1 MSNSTSAASS
11 AFAIADELLNRSRR
25 LSKLKLH
32 KLLFFIQ
39 AEHLAWYGAPAFSE
53 SIEAWKNG
61 PVVADV
67 WHDRPSRGA
76 RSRSIPQDL
85 DDVMRS
91 VVARF
96 RGKSGKDLVALVH
109 EEGPWVEV
117 TKGGTVV
124 ANQIITHE
132 AMRAYAQRL
141 PKELEPVRDALK
153 DHPRG
158 RTFVADP
165 R

>member
-1 MSNSTSAASS
+1 MTSSTSAASS
-11 AFAIADELLNRSRR
+11 AFAIANELLNRNPR

-39 AEHLAWYGAPAFSE
+39 AEHLAWYGHPAFPE

-67 WHDRPSRGA
+67 WHDMASRGA
-76 RSRSIPQDL
+76 RSRSIPQSL

-91 VVARF
+91 VAARF

-109 EEGPWVEV
+109 EEGPWVDV
-117 TKGGTVV
+117 TEGGTVV
-124 ANQIITHE
+124 ENQIITHE
-132 AMRAYAQRL
+132 AMREYAQRL
-141 PKELEPVRDALK
+141 PKELVPIREALK
-153 DHPRG
+153 DHPRD

-165 R
+165 S